1 MLRLRGKQRSSIGRM
16 FTPRRSNGSDEDSSD
31 AANTAEGLAS
41 FEASPLRNASE
52 RVASLGTVLN
62 QAHDWIATN
71 RHHNDEP
78 VDQED
83 HDGYFTDGED
93 EDGDPVP
100 HDEVELLMLEA
111 CEQIS
116 QHTESGKISPV
127 SEDSGPSKAK
137 FITSTNVTERRR
149 PPLRSKRLKKEDND
163 GKEDLH
169 KPLPRREHRKR
180 RTKAWIS
187 DLDIPDRVRADFTCF
202 NDVKQDAKETAHG
215 RGSARSLRRSHNSH
229 ENSRPTE
236 TRPPRIKNGILHANK
251 TKTSR
256 DKRSRMKNK
265 RAEPTSSSD
274 VTSSSEESYKATRS
288 STQSSKPSD
297 GKKANWRDTSLQDK
311 CFSRY
316 PAVKRKIDLHKKAL
330 PFKDLTAL
338 AKELYKDQGLGK
350 SFLDNIFEKV
360 YEVITKDQ
368 KAFLSLLDLESNII
382 HYFQRHGIISREEI
396 TGLSIDNAF
405 AKKNSVLEAAKQRT
419 LAADTIIP
427 QSQKND
433 QRHHHAKA
441 TTASDE
447 EVKALLKEHFDVMEK
462 MKLGDMGSDTYQIPR
477 IVSDHVDF
485 FNWHQKRM
493 ADAIFHIVKE
503 LSKMHEEKPNSEF
516 GAINVIVRTL
526 ETLTESTPDLYRPQ
540 PGVLITPLDSV
551 IGTTY
556 LGYEAKLVLAK
567 TKKTSL
573 ITDKLPAQIQLQL
586 LGLPQGGLTEDIG
599 AYAVSQVFLKAVNQL
614 SEKESN
620 PANNPL
626 LTPIEFNKNLYSM
639 LTNIHSMNPYL
650 LEFIEALK
658 ESITKEGPTGD
669 QELATLVT
677 IHTSETAEQS
687 TMVITVD
694 GSPVRVLKGT
704 YVVAPNPVR
713 FRGKTLSSKN
723 DWITALE
730 NLESEGLWTAQG
742 KTDTKP
748 TSILSK
754 ISLKAHNHVD
764 RPNSKSSGK
773 NVRPYVNICRIQ
785 CNVEPAQLDSEGKEK
800 LTKAK
805 KLLLD
810 GYKGGK
816 PRSRKES
823 INKLSRL
830 KDSQRKSL
838 QKYANVS
845 FQDERDGQRRFNTS
859 NAQSLSND
867 LVASE
872 ISAETLAAYM
882 LATYSYPADI
892 ANTVEQRHS
901 LKPPERKGPEKRVHV
916 AQEDPNPDQSSS
928 DEKPSGESDEPK
940 SPTKSER
947 TSKKKK
953 SKSSSSNVLLTD
965 DGRHIFHEGKLYSL
979 YSDSASSDDGGVSSG
994 KSERSKRSRGDSDN
1008 SQFDQD
1014 SGSDDSADKSRHKSK
1029 SKKKGRGK
1037 N

>member
-1 MLRLRGKQRSSIGRM
+1 M
-16 FTPRRSNGSDEDSSD
+16 
-31 AANTAEGLAS
+31 
-41 FEASPLRNASE
+41 
-52 RVASLGTVLN
+52 RVG
-62 QAHDWIATN
+62 
-71 RHHNDEP
+71 
-78 VDQED
+78 
-83 HDGYFTDGED
+83 
-93 EDGDPVP
+93 
-100 HDEVELLMLEA
+100 
-111 CEQIS
+111 
-116 QHTESGKISPV
+116 
-127 SEDSGPSKAK
+127 
-137 FITSTNVTERRR
+137 
-149 PPLRSKRLKKEDND
+149 
-163 GKEDLH
+163 
-169 KPLPRREHRKR
+169 
-180 RTKAWIS
+180 
-187 DLDIPDRVRADFTCF
+187 
-202 NDVKQDAKETAHG
+202 
-215 RGSARSLRRSHNSH
+215 
-229 ENSRPTE
+229 
-236 TRPPRIKNGILHANK
+236 
-251 TKTSR
+251 
-256 DKRSRMKNK
+256 
-265 RAEPTSSSD
+265 
-274 VTSSSEESYKATRS
+274 
-288 STQSSKPSD
+288 
-297 GKKANWRDTSLQDK
+297 
-311 CFSRY
+311 
-316 PAVKRKIDLHKKAL
+316 
-330 PFKDLTAL
+330 
-338 AKELYKDQGLGK
+338 
-350 SFLDNIFEKV
+350 
-360 YEVITKDQ
+360 
-368 KAFLSLLDLESNII
+368 
-382 HYFQRHGIISREEI
+382 
-396 TGLSIDNAF
+396 
-405 AKKNSVLEAAKQRT
+405 
-419 LAADTIIP
+419 
-427 QSQKND
+427 
-433 QRHHHAKA
+433 
-441 TTASDE
+441 
-447 EVKALLKEHFDVMEK
+447 FD
-462 MKLGDMGSDTYQIPR
+462 
-477 IVSDHVDF
+477 
-485 FNWHQKRM
+485 
-493 ADAIFHIVKE
+493 
-503 LSKMHEEKPNSEF
+503 
-516 GAINVIVRTL
+516 
-526 ETLTESTPDLYRPQ
+526 
-540 PGVLITPLDSV
+540 
-551 IGTTY
+551 
-556 LGYEAKLVLAK
+556 
-567 TKKTSL
+567 
-573 ITDKLPAQIQLQL
+573 
-586 LGLPQGGLTEDIG
+586 
-599 AYAVSQVFLKAVNQL
+599 
-614 SEKESN
+614 
-620 PANNPL
+620 
-626 LTPIEFNKNLYSM
+626 
-639 LTNIHSMNPYL
+639 
-650 LEFIEALK
+650 
-658 ESITKEGPTGD
+658 
-669 QELATLVT
+669 
-677 IHTSETAEQS
+677 
-687 TMVITVD
+687 
-694 GSPVRVLKGT
+694 LKGT

-754 ISLKAHNHVD
+754 ISHKAHNRVD

-892 ANTVEQRHS
+892 ANAVEQRHS